1 MRVWVLLLFLLPCVP
16 VLEAAEIRELS
27 AIERRGRVDVRF
39 ELGGG
44 FDLPEIVSAVRS
56 GIPTGFTYQ
65 IQLIRKRPNWFDTH
79 VADARID
86 VVVSFNSLTG
96 EYLLNY
102 RRDRRLVR
110 SEVLSS
116 FDDLVQRM
124 TLVSE
129 PELFGLGGHAP
140 YKLRVRV
147 RAEIIR
153 DWLLYVVPRAV
164 RTDWEETRVES
175 ARR

>member
-1 MRVWVLLLFLLPCVP
+1 MRAAILILVLISAAS
-16 VLEAAEIRELS
+16 LEAAEIRNLT
-27 AIERRGRVDVRF
+27 AIERRGRIDVRF

-44 FDLPEIVSAVRS
+44 FDLPEIAAAVRS
-56 GIPTGFTYQ
+56 GVPTGFTYQ
-65 IQLIRKRPNWFDTH
+65 VQLIRKRPNWFDTH
-79 VADARID
+79 VADVRLDA
-86 VVVSFNSLTG
+86 VVSYNSLTG

-116 FDDLVQRM
+116 FDELVQRM
-124 TLVSE
+124 TTLTE

-153 DWLLYVVPRAV
+153 DWLLYVVPRAH
-164 RTDWEETRVES
+164 RTDWAETRVRS